1 MSNLAFSVD
10 PCTGFTFGPESSE
23 KTWLRSLDS
32 CVALDSSWRLQLLH
46 LLGEIAMF
54 DFRLGLTTLATMEVP
69 SLPSVIPVVVII
81 FPEL

>member
-1 MSNLAFSVD
+1 MSKMFFSLD
-10 PCTGFTFGPESSE
+10 TCTGFTFGPGSSE
-23 KTWLRSLDS
+23 KPWLRSLDS

-54 DFRLGLTTLATMEVP
+54 DFRLGLTTLPTMEVP
-69 SLPSVIPVVVII
+69 SLPSVIPVVVI